1 MDAFI
6 RGVVDLI
13 ILSKLLK
20 LDKDMNVD
28 FGFCRIHLV
37 HKSINYQYRRDF

>member
-13 ILSKLLK
+13 ILSKYYK
-20 LDKDMNVD
+20 LDKDMNID
-28 FGFCRIHLV
+28 FGFARINLV